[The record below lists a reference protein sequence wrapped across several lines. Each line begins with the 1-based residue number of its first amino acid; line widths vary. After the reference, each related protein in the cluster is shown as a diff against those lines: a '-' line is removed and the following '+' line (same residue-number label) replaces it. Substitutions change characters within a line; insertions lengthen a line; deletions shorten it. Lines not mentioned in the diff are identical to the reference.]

1 MYLGLINELAAVD
14 LQVDGTRVGIAE
26 VHLGGQRQV
35 MVEKLSELHHHGR
48 ETSGNVGHII

>member
-26 VHLGGQRQV
+26 VHFGGQRQV

-48 ETSGNVGHII
+48 ETSGNLR